1 MDWRKM
7 QTTFSWKPIL
17 LCTGLNLL
25 VAAVAFFASFLL
37 TANVVLTVFY
47 TLFAWTF
54 TVTISFLYW
63 IWWFFKN
70 IKNVPDR
77 IKAGF
82 TAVMLILLTADWMII
97 FGFLGLLHN

>member
-25 VAAVAFFASFLL
+25 VAAVAFSASFLI
-37 TANVVLTVFY
+37 TSSAILTVFY

-54 TVTISFLYW
+54 SVTVSFLYW
-63 IWWFFKN
+63 IWWFFEN
-70 IKNVPDR
+70 IKAPVG
-77 IKAGF
+77 IKAAF
-82 TAVMLILLTADWMII
+82 TAVMLFLLVLDWMII
-97 FGFLGLLHN
+97 FGFLRLLS